1 MTNEKTLFAQRL
13 IAAMQAQG
21 YKPEPAVLER
31 EFNLRYYGK
40 SMTLHGVRK
49 WLIGTSIP
57 PTDKIIA
64 LAKWLNIAPE
74 ELTFGTELK
83 LDIHEKNQRWRQEIG
98 YGGREVFEAFIALPS
113 PQKKIVREVIMAFA
127 KAYAVTK
134 SKV

>member
-40 SMTLHGVRK
+40 SMTLAGVRK

-57 PTDKIIA
+57 STDKIIT
-64 LAKWLNIAPE
+64 LAKWLKIPPE
-74 ELTFGTELK
+74 ELTFGTDIK
-83 LDIHEKNQRWRQEIG
+83 LQIEEKNQRWQQEIG
-98 YGGREVFEAFIALPS
+98 YSEREVFEAFIALPT

-127 KAYAVTK
+127 KAYP
-134 SKV
+134 SKY